1 MAAQTFRRSKIEK
14 VIQRFEDM
22 KNGAEKLGVETEND
36 YLITQ
41 AKTLEYVIDTLR
53 NEFLRD

>member
-22 KNGAEKLGVETEND
+22 KNGAERLGAETENE

-41 AKTLEYVIDTLR
+41 AKTLQYVIDTLR
-53 NEFLRD
+53 DEFLRD